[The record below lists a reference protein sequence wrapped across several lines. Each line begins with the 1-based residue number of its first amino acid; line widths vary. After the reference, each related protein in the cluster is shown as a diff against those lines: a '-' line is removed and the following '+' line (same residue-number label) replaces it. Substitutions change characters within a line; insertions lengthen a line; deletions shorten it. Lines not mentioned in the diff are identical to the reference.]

1 MSETETAEAHA
12 NGKAPGGKHK
22 AYVIF
27 IDREQ
32 FKVESDVMTGAELR
46 ALPTPPIGQDR
57 DLWEEIP
64 GHGDD
69 RKIND
74 TGAGEGRAD
83 RRPSAR
89 PAASSRR
96 EQEPPQFR
104 SNVRRGAKTRPA

>member
-22 AYVIF
+22 AHVIF

-64 GHGDD
+64 GPGDD

-74 TGAGEGRAD
+74 TDVVTLKEGTHFFTTPRAVTPGAPD
-83 RRPSAR
+83 
-89 PAASSRR
+89 AA
-96 EQEPPQFR
+96 
-104 SNVRRGAKTRPA
+104 

>member
-1 MSETETAEAHA
+1 MIETETAEAQA

-22 AYVIF
+22 SYVIF

-32 FKVESDVMTGAELR
+32 FKVESDVMTGTKLR
-46 ALPTPPIGQDR
+46 ALPMPPIGQDR

-74 TGAGEGRAD
+74 TDVVTLKEGTHFFTTPRAVTPGAPD
-83 RRPSAR
+83 
-89 PAASSRR
+89 AA
-96 EQEPPQFR
+96 
-104 SNVRRGAKTRPA
+104 